1 MSSIRRVRASRAN
14 GARSRGPVTPEG
26 KERSARNA
34 LRHGILSQT
43 VVLEEESS
51 DAFRAALAAYVGRF
65 HPVDDVDLAFIEEMA
80 TAFWRQRR
88 CWGIE
93 ARMMQDAVAAATAAD
108 PLGRFAQAF
117 SALAASPQ
125 LGLMHRYE
133 TRLHMMFQR
142 ALTNFLLVR
151 DAAIPNEP
159 SPGIGQTE
167 ETGTA
172 VISRDESE
180 IGAVPLSSVS
190 VPLSS
195 YCPANCPTIVPNVS
209 GCNTTTPDDEFSS
222 VARNTRGVVKSEPLD
237 ELGKFS

>member
-1 MSSIRRVRASRAN
+1 MSSIRRVRASRTN
-14 GARSRGPVTPEG
+14 GARSRGPVTREG

-142 ALTNFLLVR
+142 ALSNFLLVR

-159 SPGIGQTE
+159 SPDSEQSDETE

-180 IGAVPLSSVS
+180 IGAVPLA
-190 VPLSS
+190 P

-222 VARNTRGVVKSEPLD
+222 VARNISGVVKSEPP
-237 ELGKFS
+237 EGKFS

>member
-1 MSSIRRVRASRAN
+1 
-14 GARSRGPVTPEG
+14 
-26 KERSARNA
+26 
-34 LRHGILSQT
+34 
-43 VVLEEESS
+43 
-51 DAFRAALAAYVGRF
+51 
-65 HPVDDVDLAFIEEMA
+65 
-80 TAFWRQRR
+80 
-88 CWGIE
+88 
-93 ARMMQDAVAAATAAD
+93 MMQDAVAAATAAD

-142 ALTNFLLVR
+142 ALSNFLLVR

-159 SPGIGQTE
+159 SPDSEQSDETE

>member
-51 DAFRAALAAYVGRF
+51 EAFRAALAAYVDRF
-65 HPVDDVDLAFIEEMA
+65 HPADDVDLAFIEEMA

-93 ARMMQDAVAAATAAD
+93 ARMMQDAVASATAAD

-117 SALAASPQ
+117 STLAASPQ

-159 SPGIGQTE
+159 SPDSEQLDETDE
-167 ETGTA
+167 TAETGTA
-172 VISRDESE
+172 VISQEEMPALPLSTACE
-180 IGAVPLSSVS
+180 IEAVPAVPLS
-190 VPLSS
+190 
-195 YCPANCPTIVPNVS
+195 PAEDHAPPTH
-209 GCNTTTPDDEFSS
+209 T
-222 VARNTRGVVKSEPLD
+222 
-237 ELGKFS
+237 